1 MTQASERPAV
11 RVRGLTKGF
20 TLHLRG
26 GLHLAALRAIDLDL
40 HPGEC
45 LVLRGPSGAGKST
58 LLRCIYGNYGTDS
71 GSIEVAHEGG
81 VVDMTRIPPREIR
94 LVRRCTLGYV
104 SQFLHAIPR
113 VSAVDIVAEPLLER
127 GVAAD
132 IARARA
138 ATMLERLAVPT
149 RLFGLPPAT
158 FSGGEQQRV
167 NIARV
172 FVAEYPILLLDEP
185 TASLDDA
192 NRASVV
198 DLVQEA
204 RQKGA
209 AILAILHDAAARNA
223 VATRIFELAA
233 PRAEAA

>member
-1 MTQASERPAV
+1 MTQASQQPAI
-11 RVRGLTKGF
+11 RVRGLSKGF

-26 GLHLAALRAIDLDL
+26 GLHLEALRTIDLDL
-40 HPGEC
+40 HRGEC

-58 LLRCIYGNYGTDS
+58 LLRCIYGNYGADG

-94 LVRRCTLGYV
+94 VVRRRTLGYV

-113 VSAVDIVAEPLLER
+113 VPAIDIVAEPLLER
-127 GVAAD
+127 GAAPD
-132 IARARA
+132 VARARA

-172 FVAEYPILLLDEP
+172 FAAEYPILLLDEP
-185 TASLDDA
+185 TTSLDDA

-204 RQKGA
+204 REKGA